1 MEKIIQWDREHSS
14 RFLPTALL
22 IPDKELANL
31 QAYLLKHDL
40 SMNRCLQLLLED
52 HVSIEEAS
60 IANLRTAYQAR
71 NLFLQPK
78 YFRVDA
84 EVWYRFGVLARLAGI
99 SRCRLFIAMI
109 TNRWVSKNS
118 KVLELLHA
126 KICYTEILHL
136 APKLAQIKRHFT
148 RRPPAREPPFPR
160 EGHSSLS

>member
-1 MEKIIQWDREHSS
+1 MEKIIEWDREHVS
-14 RFLPTALL
+14 RFLPTTLL
-22 IPDKELANL
+22 IPDKELTNL

-52 HVSIEEAS
+52 HASVEKAS

-84 EVWYRFGVLARLAGI
+84 EVWYHFGVLARLAGI
-99 SRCRLFIAMI
+99 SRCRLFMAMMVG
-109 TNRWVSKNS
+109 RWVSENG

-126 KICYTEILHL
+126 KICYTEILDL
-136 APKLAQIKRHFT
+136 SPKLAQIKRHFT
-148 RRPPAREPPFPR
+148 RRSAQREPP
-160 EGHSSLS
+160 